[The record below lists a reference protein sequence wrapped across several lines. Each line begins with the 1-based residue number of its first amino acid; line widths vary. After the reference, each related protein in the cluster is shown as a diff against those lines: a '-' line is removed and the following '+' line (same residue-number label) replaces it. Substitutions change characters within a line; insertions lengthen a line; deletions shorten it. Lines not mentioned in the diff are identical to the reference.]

1 MRLIKG
7 LILLTAC
14 AGTLA
19 LLFASRARPR
29 ALTAIDRLRPEMQFA
44 YVRVSGVV
52 IAAPYID
59 PAGETLTF
67 LLRDQTGDLR
77 ISAYRAVA
85 RALRDNAPQPG
96 DRVTVEGTLRVRE
109 DEPAL
114 VIGAAAALSI
124 TRDPPAV
131 IELAALDALAVGDR
145 VQVLGQVRRIRGNGL
160 KIAQLRAGSAS
171 ADMPLPPGVPALE
184 PGAWL
189 SVTGAVGEYRGAK
202 QILPVTIVP
211 AAPPPIE
218 TRAITSLSADLQG
231 QWLSVAGSVADLRP
245 LKDGMRITLQDAQG
259 EIDAVL
265 FGDLWRHLPFSAT
278 LAAGDALT
286 VSGVLQSY
294 RGAVEILPEI
304 AADIVPA
311 R

>member
-1 MRLIKG
+1 MRLIRG

-19 LLFASRARPR
+19 LLHASRARPR

-59 PAGETLTF
+59 SSGGTLTF
-67 LLRDQTGDLR
+67 LLRDPTGDLR

-85 RALRDNAPQPG
+85 RALKDNIPQPG

-114 VIGAAAALSI
+114 VIGAPDAISI
-124 TRDPPAV
+124 TRDAPMV
-131 IELAALDALAVGDR
+131 IDLAALDALAVGDR
-145 VQVLGQVRRIRGNGL
+145 VQVLGQVRRIRGGGL
-160 KIAQLRAGSAS
+160 KIAQLRAGGAS
-171 ADMPLPPGVPALE
+171 ADMPLPPGASALE
-184 PGAWL
+184 PGAWF

-202 QILPVTIVP
+202 QILPVVIAP
-211 AAPPPIE
+211 DAPPSME
-218 TRAITSLSADLQG
+218 VRAIASLGADLQG
-231 QWLSVAGSVADLRP
+231 QWLSLAGTVADLRP

-286 VSGVLQSY
+286 VSGMLQTY
-294 RGAVEILPEI
+294 RGALEILPEI
-304 AADIVPA
+304 TADIVPA